1 MNLSIKLNLPDA
13 LKQTLLF
20 GTSIAIMKGVS
31 LLMLPF
37 IAHHLSAESFGRLE
51 VITTLAVIGSILV
64 GMGLEDTLF
73 RFAGVLKD
81 TNQRKCL
88 AAEIF
93 SLTLII
99 GSVAWLISWFV
110 AETVAAWMPGNPTVY
125 EVRLVLSILAL
136 EGCIAIPLGWL
147 RMCNRAHTFFF
158 VTTGRALLQA
168 IVVVIQLS
176 LDRGVEGILEAG
188 LIAALAQVMVLGY
201 LHIRDTGL
209 RFSRQTG
216 TRSFIYSL
224 PIVGSGLVA
233 FALNG
238 LDRWILADYTSLIDV
253 AHFGVAAKFALAVI
267 LLQQPYMMWW
277 SPRRFEVL
285 SGPNGETKAANFIA
299 LGVALT
305 LIITVMVG
313 LAAPLLISWLLP
325 ESYAQAG
332 QYVVGLVLV
341 MALKE
346 VAELFSIG
354 CFAGKTTGTQLVI
367 NTMGAGMGIL
377 GMLWWTPIYGVWGII
392 YGLMFARALRLL
404 LFFIASQHLLPLPYP
419 TRSILLLVMLA
430 MGSLIMGSQTASEGE
445 QLLVTVVG
453 TGCLL
458 GTAFLLRLIP
468 LPERLF
474 SQ

>member
-81 TNQRKCL
+81 MNQRKCL

-188 LIAALAQVMVLGY
+188 LIAALAQVMVLDVC
-201 LHIRDTGL
+201 IFVTPDCGL
-209 RFSRQTG
+209 AVKR
-216 TRSFIYSL
+216 
-224 PIVGSGLVA
+224 GLVRSSTA
-233 FALNG
+233 CPL
-238 LDRWILADYTSLIDV
+238 SV
-253 AHFGVAAKFALAVI
+253 VV
-267 LLQQPYMMWW
+267 WW
-277 SPRRFEVL
+277 
-285 SGPNGETKAANFIA
+285 
-299 LGVALT
+299 
-305 LIITVMVG
+305 
-313 LAAPLLISWLLP
+313 
-325 ESYAQAG
+325 
-332 QYVVGLVLV
+332 
-341 MALKE
+341 
-346 VAELFSIG
+346 
-354 CFAGKTTGTQLVI
+354 
-367 NTMGAGMGIL
+367 
-377 GMLWWTPIYGVWGII
+377 
-392 YGLMFARALRLL
+392 
-404 LFFIASQHLLPLPYP
+404 HLPLMDW
-419 TRSILLLVMLA
+419 IA
-430 MGSLIMGSQTASEGE
+430 G
-445 QLLVTVVG
+445 
-453 TGCLL
+453 
-458 GTAFLLRLIP
+458 FLRTTP
-468 LPERLF
+468 L
-474 SQ
+474 